1 MSILSMF
8 FPVVVWLGVFLLV
21 GILAINS
28 KEFKKEPELEFMYDK
43 ETHLVYVQY
52 VNDVIEPFRKQKD
65 NTQYK
70 WDKKNRKLF

>member
-28 KEFKKEPELEFMYDK
+28 KEFKKEPELDFLHDK
-43 ETHLVYVQY
+43 ETHLAYVQY
-52 VNDVIEPFRKQKD
+52 VNGVIEPFMKKD

-70 WDKKNRKLF
+70 WDKKNRKLY

>member
-8 FPVVVWLGVFLLV
+8 FPVVAWLGVFLLV

-28 KEFKKEPELEFMYDK
+28 KELKKEPELEFMYYK
-43 ETHLVYVQY
+43 KTHLVYVQY
-52 VNDVIEPFRKQKD
+52 VNGVIEPFRKQKD
-65 NTQYK
+65 KTQYK